1 MNEEMCEISF
11 AELKDLQRTVNINKD
26 IIKSLMEAQ
35 QATSPSYKSLQD
47 SILKLNEENQI
58 LHVRINR
65 QKPA

>member
-26 IIKSLMEAQ
+26 IIKSLMETQ